1 MIKSQSEESA
11 SESNYPFQRGKR
23 FLHCK
28 TCMAE
33 KPPNVSPAE
42 YGRYNIGFTEYG
54 IEIWCMRHE
63 HIVGFFNLYDI
74 WSTVDLLKDI
84 QGVPAMPVVEVD
96 KETLDGPLIYTGIE
110 GVFVDP
116 FAYGNGGLLQRLCS
130 KYGMVHPSEDAT
142 NDDTIDLR
150 NSLVDADDLSN
161 PNKHTRRK
169 RLH

>member
-1 MIKSQSEESA
+1 MIKNQSEESA
-11 SESNYPFQRGKR
+11 IESDYPYQRGKR

-74 WSTVDLLKDI
+74 WSTVDLLKNI
-84 QGVPAMPVVEVD
+84 QGVPAMPVIEVD
-96 KETLDGPLIYTGIE
+96 KESIDGPLIYTGIE
-110 GVFVDP
+110 GVFIDP
-116 FAYGNGGLLQRLCS
+116 FAYANEKLVQRVCSAHGLVYL
-130 KYGMVHPSEDAT
+130 PEDAE
-142 NDDTIDLR
+142 NDDVTDLR
-150 NSLVDADDLSN
+150 DFSIDDDVSTLEEH
-161 PNKHTRRK
+161 PRRK

>member
-1 MIKSQSEESA
+1 MIKSQSEESI
-11 SESNYPFQRGKR
+11 SESNYPYQRSTR

-28 TCMAE
+28 TCLEE

-54 IEIWCMRHE
+54 IEIWCVRHE

-84 QGVPAMPVVEVD
+84 QGVPAMPVIEVD
-96 KETLDGPLIYTGIE
+96 KKTLDGPLIYTGIE
-110 GVFVDP
+110 GVFIDP
-116 FAYGNGGLLQRLCS
+116 FAYGSGGLVQRLCS
-130 KYGMVHPSEDAT
+130 KHGIVYQSEDVS
-142 NDDTIDLR
+142 DEDTPDLR
-150 NSLVDADDLSN
+150 DSLIDDHDLSKSDEN
-161 PNKHTRRK
+161 ARRK